1 MPENRIQ
8 FQPTPNPN
16 SMKFV
21 FNKPVVQSGM
31 EMFNSKEEAEKSP
44 FVQKLFEIDGVT
56 AVFMMQNF
64 ISVNKVAGGNWGII
78 VPQVMEILK
87 TL

>member
-1 MPENRIQ
+1 MTENKIQ

-21 FNKPVVQSGM
+21 FTKPVVQSGM
-31 EMFNSKEEAEKSP
+31 EMFNNKEEAEKSP
-44 FVQKLFEIDGVT
+44 AAKKLFEIEGVT

-64 ISVNKVAGGNWGII
+64 ISVNKVAGGNWGVI
-78 VPQVMEILK
+78 VPRIMEILK
-87 TL
+87 SL

>member
-1 MPENRIQ
+1 MPENQIQ

-31 EMFNSKEEAEKSP
+31 EMYSNKEEAEKSP
-44 FVQKLFEIDGVT
+44 VAKKLFEIEGVVG
-56 AVFMMQNF
+56 VFLMQNF
-64 ISVNKVAGGNWGII
+64 ISVNKVAGGNWGVI
-78 VPQVMEILK
+78 VPQVMDILK
-87 TL
+87 AL